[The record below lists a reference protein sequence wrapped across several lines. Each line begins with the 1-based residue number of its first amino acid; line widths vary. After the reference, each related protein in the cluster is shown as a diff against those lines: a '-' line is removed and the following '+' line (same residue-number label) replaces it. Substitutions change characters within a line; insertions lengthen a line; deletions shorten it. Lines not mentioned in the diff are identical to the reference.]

1 MLPSAQDSRHLP
13 RHIVPG
19 STSLTGRL
27 AIRARLASPNCV
39 LLFPTIMPSAK
50 LLWSCQWAQL
60 RDDQINRHALARED
74 AATRCGREG
83 ASAGCAMRPR
93 VEKKGNL
100 SSRHSGIF
108 ITVAQWNFH
117 HCNGIFITVAQ
128 WNFHHCCPW
137 P

>member
-83 ASAGCAMRPR
+83 AGAGCAMRPR
-93 VEKKGNL
+93 VEKKAIFHHGTVEF
-100 SSRHSGIF
+100 SSLLHSGIF
-108 ITVAQWNFH
+108 ITVMEFSSL
-117 HCNGIFITVAQ
+117 
-128 WNFHHCCPW
+128 
-137 P
+137 